1 MRIILFVLCVCVTFS
16 VAGCVQIEDP
26 SVPTPIPTPDVKPDV
41 VDTNV
46 DQVFL
51 AQVLADPSATKSLC
65 MRYAALFKAFSQ
77 TFRERADV
85 PAKMIMDASIKTAEQ
100 FVKEP
105 SAVVVA
111 EVQSLASV
119 EKDRE
124 SFAKAFDRLSATL
137 QAASLKK

>member
-1 MRIILFVLCVCVTFS
+1 MRIILFVLFVCVI
-16 VAGCVQIEDP
+16 GCVQIDDP
-26 SVPTPIPTPDVKPDV
+26 SVPTPGPTPDVKPDVKPDV
-41 VDTNV
+41 VDTNI

-51 AQVLADPSATKSLC
+51 SKIMTDQSATKPLC

-85 PAKMIMDASIKTAEQ
+85 PAKMIMDASMRTAEQ

-105 SAVVVA
+105 SAVVIA
-111 EVQSLASV
+111 ELQSLASV

>member
-1 MRIILFVLCVCVTFS
+1 MRIILFVLCVCVI
-16 VAGCVQIEDP
+16 GCVQIEDG
-26 SVPTPIPTPDVKPDV
+26 SVPTPVPTPDVKPDV
-41 VDTNV
+41 TDTNV

-51 AQVLADPSATKSLC
+51 AKVLADPSATKSLC
-65 MRYAALFKAFSQ
+65 MRYAALFKAFGQ
-77 TFRERADV
+77 TFRERSDV

-105 SAVVVA
+105 SAVVIA

-137 QAASLKK
+137 HAASLKK